1 MNEISFALPE
11 PSVVQ
16 VAASVDMVR
25 NGLLSLWALT
35 AGDEIQVEAWVTQS
49 AGRLTPEQR
58 HFNHLLFAAFGP
70 ALLPETEHPDFGH
83 WLDALAAEPA
93 AALGARLHTAAA
105 AVDDPALRSQAETL
119 LADADAARHRIVA
132 HLRMLWVGMLADEW
146 HRHASFL
153 TQMTRSVN
161 ELVFSQ
167 PPWQAM
173 SAIAALRTLLQAEPS
188 DTQLLQLSGVRTIKL
203 VWSPHLVAYCNRFG
217 SRDTLWVFRRFEPQ
231 LMRRD
236 PLRRAEVLR
245 PLSALADE
253 TRLRIL
259 ELLTEAGEL
268 RAQEIIPQL
277 DSSQG
282 NVSRH
287 LKQLVG
293 AGFVR
298 ERRAGD
304 ANKLYAV
311 DEAGLTR
318 LLYLLR
324 QLLSHE
330 NAASASQERRA
341 AMQLNQVRASAPP
354 LLRDL
359 LDEQGRITRWSS
371 KLKDQQAMLEY
382 LVGKFEAER
391 SYNEREVNDLL
402 RHWYLDADFVLVRRS
417 LVDAGLLRRTKDGTR
432 YWRATN
438 GE

>member
-1 MNEISFALPE
+1 MHEISFAVPE
-11 PSVVQ
+11 PSAVQ
-16 VAASVDMVR
+16 VAASVDTVR

-35 AGDEIQVEAWVTQS
+35 AGDAIQVEEWVTQS

-58 HFNHLLFAAFGP
+58 QFNHLLFAAFGP

-83 WLDALAAEPA
+83 WLEALAAEPA
-93 AALGARLHTAAA
+93 ASLGARLRTAAA
-105 AVDDPALRSQAETL
+105 AVDDPTLRSQAEAL
-119 LADADAARHRIVA
+119 LANADAAQHRIVN
-132 HLRMLWVGMLADEW
+132 HLRMLWVGLLADEW

-153 TQMTRSVN
+153 TQMTHSIN
-161 ELVFSQ
+161 ELVFSK

-173 SAIAALRTLLQAEPS
+173 RAIAALRTLLQAEPS
-188 DTQLLQLSGVRTIKL
+188 DAQLLQLPGVRTIKL

-217 SRDTLWVFRRFEPQ
+217 SSDTLWVFRRFEPQ

-245 PLSALADE
+245 PLSALADD

-311 DEAGLTR
+311 DDAGLAR

-324 QLLSHE
+324 QLLSRE

-354 LLRDL
+354 ILRDL

-382 LVGKFEAER
+382 LVTRFEAER
-391 SYNEREVNDLL
+391 SYNEREVNDLIRL
-402 RHWYLDADFVLVRRS
+402 WYLDADFVLVRRS